1 VKPGWPLIGGA
12 ALLLSGWFGAPWL
25 GRRLVYFDVRQVEI
39 VGARHVPVKAVMGS
53 LKLPKSASVF
63 DPLGPVARRVQDVP
77 GITAAEVTRRL
88 PGTLVVKV
96 TESVPVALAQT
107 ANGLRMLDGSGK
119 VLPFDPSRAAPDLP
133 IVTAADAA
141 VASLLGRLRELDP
154 GFYGDVQA
162 AWRVKD
168 DVVLRLKSHNVWLR
182 ASAGEVEIRAI
193 KLVEADLKRRGRPF
207 AALDGRFA
215 DQVVVRWS
223 EA

>member
-1 VKPGWPLIGGA
+1 MKPGWPLIGGA

-25 GRRLVYFDVRQVEI
+25 GRRLAYFDVRQVEV
-39 VGARHVPVKAVMGS
+39 VGARYVPVKAVMGS

-63 DPLGPVARRVQDVP
+63 DPLGPVAARVQKVP
-77 GITAAEVTRRL
+77 GITEAEVTRRL

-96 TESVPVALAQT
+96 SESVPVALAQT
-107 ANGLRMLDGSGK
+107 ANGLRMLDGAGK

-133 IVTAADAA
+133 IATAADAA
-141 VASLLGRLRELDP
+141 VARLLGRLREMDP
-154 GFYGDVQA
+154 AFYGDVQA
-162 AWRVKD
+162 AWRVKE
-168 DVVLRLKSHNVWLR
+168 DVVLRLKSYNVWLR
-182 ASAGEVEIRAI
+182 ASAGEDEIRAI